1 MAEWPAV
8 EANPALKDWS
18 GHDRLFF
25 TLTNVTATEQ
35 GLSLFITDSR
45 IATREGLS
53 FHVKLAPHGYL
64 PVEVPL
70 AGLAEKKVDPNDIS
84 LLHFYTQRPVSDM
97 EVCLDALQLLKPGE
111 AAPRPSTDYLKQ
123 FASLQ
128 GSQVPLLRQRLAQTR
143 ETVRKAV
150 VALPAVAAWAEERLA
165 ACDRQVEDF
174 ADMITREDEVILCQD
189 ELSRRLQTEIATVE
203 TRVNL
208 RADFEPVRLQ
218 ARAAETT
225 SSDLV
230 VGFASSMEK
239 VLPRSVLPKLQL
251 AASVSLSL
259 ARNEKEAVQVVVLPC
274 ERAAQQVQVRVSDL
288 RTVNGVSFPA
298 SGVQASLVGYVETKS
313 IPPYGSSHVGWWP
326 DAILDF
332 MDKTDIQAGDA
343 QSFWVR
349 FRASKDQVPGVYQGK
364 LEVLS
369 AGKAAYAFDLR
380 VEVYPF
386 TLPDR
391 SPLDMAITFS
401 PGDHPS
407 QETQAQQAEWHKS
420 PDYPINAWRRHRL
433 EWADFLADYYITYDS
448 LYHHD
453 SPDFEILQRLHER
466 GQLGRFNLGYYG
478 VLGEKPAEQEA
489 WRKDTLARIKTAYD
503 KAKSLGLLDHA
514 YIYGCDEN
522 PTELFPGVQRAA
534 EVFKQECPG
543 VTVMTTTYD
552 HSFGTDSVI
561 RAMDAFCPL
570 TPSYK
575 QDLADAVRDQGKQ
588 VWWYICCGPH
598 HPHANMFVEYPA
610 IDGRVLMGAQTAKYR
625 PDGFLYYQISIW
637 NSAQPIT
644 TGPFTD
650 WDPRSWTTY
659 HGDGSWTCVG
669 PDGTP
674 LATIRLENF
683 RDGLEDY
690 AYARLLEQAI
700 QQVESS
706 PQREARADWLAQARQ
721 SLEVPE
727 NVASSMTAYT
737 LDPEDVY
744 RWRRAMA
751 EALAAS
757 GVEVTLSRP

>member
-1 MAEWPAV
+1 MRCRVIVVAGLTWLLSASLWAGTMLLDFETEADTGLWHDAGLKTNRSFPVTREARFATSGNHALCLRTPQWKQGMAEWPAV

-18 GHDRLFF
+18 GYDRLFF
-25 TLTNVTATEQ
+25 ALTNATATEQ

-45 IATREGLS
+45 VATREGLS
-53 FHVKLAPHGYL
+53 FHVQLPPHSYL

-70 AGLAEKKVDPNDIS
+70 AGLVGKKVNPQDIS
-84 LLHFYTQRPVSDM
+84 RLHFYTERPVGDM
-97 EVCLDALQLLKPGE
+97 EVCVDALQLLKPGE
-111 AAPRPSTDYLKQ
+111 AVPRPSTDYLKQ

-128 GSQVPLLRQRLAQTR
+128 GSHVPLLQQRVAQAR

-150 VALPAVAAWAEERLA
+150 VAVPAVATWAEERLV

-174 ADMITREDEVILCQD
+174 ANMITRGDEMILCQD
-189 ELSRRLQTEIATVE
+189 ELSRRLQAEIATVE

-218 ARAAETT
+218 TQTAETT

-239 VLPRSVLPKLQL
+239 VLPRSVLPQLQL

-288 RTVNGVSFPA
+288 RTVDGACFPA
-298 SGVQASLVGYVETKS
+298 SGVHASLVGYVETKS
-313 IPPYGSSHVGWWP
+313 VPPYGSSHVGWWP
-326 DAILDF
+326 DVILDF

-349 FRASKDQVPGVYQGK
+349 FRAPKDQAPGVYQGK

-369 AGKAAYAFDLR
+369 AGKVTYAFDLR

-391 SPLDMAITFS
+391 SPLDLAITFS

-407 QETQAQQAEWHKS
+407 PETQAQQAEWSKS
-420 PDYPINAWRRHRL
+420 ADYPIHAWQRHRL
-433 EWADFLADYYITYDS
+433 EWADFLADYYI
-448 LYHHD
+448 
-453 SPDFEILQRLHER
+453 
-466 GQLGRFNLGYYG
+466 
-478 VLGEKPAEQEA
+478 
-489 WRKDTLARIKTAYD
+489 
-503 KAKSLGLLDHA
+503 
-514 YIYGCDEN
+514 
-522 PTELFPGVQRAA
+522 
-534 EVFKQECPG
+534 
-543 VTVMTTTYD
+543 TYD

-575 QDLADAVRDQGKQ
+575 RDLADAVREQGKQ

-610 IDGRVLMGAQTAKYR
+610 IEGRVLMGAQTAKYR

-637 NSAQPIT
+637 NSAKPVT
-644 TGPFTD
+644 SGPFTD

-669 PDGTP
+669 PDGVP

-700 QQVESS
+700 QQVETSS
-706 PQREARADWLAQARQ
+706 QRAARADWLAQARQ
-721 SLEVPE
+721 ALEVPE

-737 LDPEDVY
+737 HDPEDVY
-744 RWRRAMA
+744 RWRQAMA